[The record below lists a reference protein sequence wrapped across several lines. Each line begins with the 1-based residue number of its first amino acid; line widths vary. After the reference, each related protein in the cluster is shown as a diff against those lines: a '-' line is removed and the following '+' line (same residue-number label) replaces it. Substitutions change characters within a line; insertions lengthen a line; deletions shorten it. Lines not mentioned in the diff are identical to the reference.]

1 MTLSYNNYNII
12 EHAMHGQKMC
22 IRLNT
27 NSVCVGKKKK
37 KLHKYPTRLHCDPVE
52 LVPLTLNDGK

>member
-27 NSVCVGKKKK
+27 NNVCVGGKKKQ
-37 KLHKYPTRLHCDPVE
+37 LHKYRQDYTVIL
-52 LVPLTLNDGK
+52 